1 MITRKPGIAPGFF
14 LLKVRMRRSRHNTEH
29 SPLTLGQA
37 LAASVRII
45 TWCKKC
51 EHKFEPD
58 VAELAARY
66 GAKTTVI
73 DWAKRLRCSK
83 CGGGATFVISGA
95 PR

>member
-1 MITRKPGIAPGFF
+1 
-14 LLKVRMRRSRHNTEH
+14 MRRSRHNDEPP
-29 SPLTLGQA
+29 PLTLGQA

-45 TWCKKC
+45 TWCKLC

-58 VAELAARY
+58 VAELAERY
-66 GAKTTVI
+66 GATTTVI
-73 DWAKRLRCSK
+73 AWAKRLRCSR